1 MSFGWKV
8 GVSRTHCFS
17 HHLPRTP
24 CPHFMSKSINTQ
36 YQIQDLELKLLS
48 SITESILMPFPGQ
61 IPIAFSGSLEQFRP
75 FSFFFIP
82 LVADVVYHIPQFG
95 KEVPSLNDAQKK
107 VKNRLRLKTSLN
119 LNQAVGKEH
128 WDGISSWNEH
138 HFYRWCYEW
147 LHYKGIGVGILQ
159 NSRGNLHVELQ
170 CPPWSWATL
179 WVWKQW
185 VIGL

>member
-138 HFYRWCYEW
+138 HFYRWCYE
-147 LHYKGIGVGILQ
+147 
-159 NSRGNLHVELQ
+159 
-170 CPPWSWATL
+170 
-179 WVWKQW
+179 
-185 VIGL
+185 